1 MTQTIIRVVE
11 NSAVLLEATKDW
23 CVDMEN
29 PQYEYTML
37 DTQYGTDEVLIGRS
51 KLCNEQIRSWVKN
64 ISRINTW
71 IWSHEGIAYVRDL
84 NSLLGTTVNSKTG
97 SRLRILKGG
106 SLDIRL
112 RDGDQI
118 ILGHMDDAELR
129 LEVEVLEIEREKYP
143 EIPFSDLP

>member
-51 KLCNEQIRSWVKN
+51 KLCNEQILPWVKN
-64 ISRINTW
+64 ISRVNTW
-71 IWSHEGIAYVRDL
+71 IWSHEGRAYVRDL
-84 NSLLGTTVNSKTG
+84 NSLLGTTINSKTG
-97 SRLRILKGG
+97 SQLRTLKGG
-106 SLDIRL
+106 S
-112 RDGDQI
+112 
-118 ILGHMDDAELR
+118 
-129 LEVEVLEIEREKYP
+129 V
-143 EIPFSDLP
+143 DLSLIHI